1 MIERLQRA
9 LEHVD
14 EVPPDVQEEIAALIE
29 ARVELAETE
38 TRTKWHQSDTGEP
51 GLPRTVRDALAVM
64 GVWRDLQN
72 DDEFAALDRIR
83 HENTPAPRVE
93 RDEL

>member
-1 MIERLQRA
+1 MSERLRRA

-14 EVPPDVQEEIAALIE
+14 ELPPDVQEEIAALIE
-29 ARVELAETE
+29 ARVE
-38 TRTKWHQSDTGEP
+38 QVEP
-51 GLPRTVRDALAVM
+51 QPDRPDDSELLLPRTVRDALAVM

-72 DDEFAALDRIR
+72 DDEFAALDSIR
-83 HENTPAPRVE
+83 HENTPARPVE